1 VFDFGEARVREAEQ
15 TYMQAV
21 NRLAQKAVNVRSE
34 AREVYR
40 SYRNSYDIA
49 TRYQRDVLPL
59 RKAISDELM
68 LRYGAMQIDV
78 FTLLAE
84 AQQKLAVNAAAIDA
98 TRDFWLAS
106 AELSAV
112 IVGGGT
118 ESSEVASVM
127 PGRTAGN

>member
-1 VFDFGEARVREAEQ
+1 
-15 TYMQAV
+15 M
-21 NRLAQKAVNVRSE
+21 
-34 AREVYR
+34 
-40 SYRNSYDIA
+40 
-49 TRYQRDVLPL
+49 LPL